1 MTADILEISFHA
13 EGPQPLL
20 AETPDGKPYPVD
32 ALGNLAK
39 MAKAIQGKTRA
50 PVEIGAQSILAA
62 VSLAVQGFADVETL
76 GGERP
81 VSLYCLTI
89 AQSGERKSSC
99 DAIAMKAIRNF
110 EQAKEK
116 QYHRE
121 KRKFKDQNN
130 DWSEQRDALI
140 KKLKDGGNEWVQT
153 ELDVHDDKQPV
164 SPIAPQRTV
173 SEPTFEGLTK
183 LFSQG
188 HPSLGVFSDEGGQFM
203 GGHAMNKDNRQKTL
217 AAFNDLW
224 QGNPIRRTRQGEQSI
239 ALFGRRLAIHLMV
252 QPAVAQNFMADPLAV
267 DIGFLPRFLICQ
279 PISTIG
285 TRLHETIWHDDAT
298 ISAFHKKM
306 RRILEKEL
314 AMDKITRALTPRT
327 LKLSPEAENL
337 LIAFSDEIEI
347 AQQPGREM
355 ADISGYA
362 SKSAEQAARIAG
374 VLTLWDDLLAK
385 DVTAETMRNAI
396 ELARFYLSEALRLM
410 GTAASPE
417 MLQIDALRKW
427 LLEKWPH
434 PEIVPSEIMQRS
446 PTRAFRNSDKATEA
460 IAVLVKHGWLVE
472 LPLESIVRGI
482 NRKKAYRIVNH
493 PNAKKGKEYH
503 GQENSTEKSAST
515 GSNAVCF

>member
-1 MTADILEISFHA
+1 MTADILGISFHA

-39 MAKAIQGKTRA
+39 MAKAIEGKTRA

-76 GGERP
+76 GGLRP
-81 VSLYCLTI
+81 ISLYCLTI

-110 EQAKEK
+110 EQASEIHHHNEMK
-116 QYHRE
+116 Q
-121 KRKFKDQNN
+121 FQNQY
-130 DWSEQRDALI
+130 DVWSAHRDALM
-140 KKLKDGGNEWVQT
+140 KKLRNGQDEQAEA
-153 ELDVHDDKQPV
+153 ELKAHGKLKPIP
-164 SPIAPQRTV
+164 PIAPQRTV
-173 SEPTFEGLTK
+173 SEPTYEGLTR
-183 LFSQG
+183 LFAQG

-203 GGHAMNKDNRQKTL
+203 GGYAMNKDNRQKTL
-217 AAFNDLW
+217 SAFNDLW
-224 QGNPIRRTRQGEQSI
+224 QGNPIRRTRQGEPPIS
-239 ALFGRRLAIHLMV
+239 LFGRRLAIHLMV
-252 QPAVAQNFMADPLAV
+252 QPAVAQNFMADALAV

-279 PISTIG
+279 PISAIG
-285 TRLHETIWHDDAT
+285 TRLHETIWHDDPT
-298 ISAFHKKM
+298 IDDFYQKMQDILQKK
-306 RRILEKEL
+306 LV
-314 AMDKITRALTPRT
+314 MDKVTLALKPRT
-327 LKLSPEAENL
+327 LKLSPEAKNL

-374 VLTLWDDLLAK
+374 VLTLWDDLYAK
-385 DVTAETMRNAI
+385 SVTAETMRNAI

-493 PNAKKGKEYH
+493 PSAKKGKEYH
-503 GQENSTEKSAST
+503 GQENSTEKSA
-515 GSNAVCF
+515 NAVCF